1 MVPKKLGTIFN
12 KYKYKR
18 IHYKNTSEKDKCS
31 KKRIFYRQIK
41 MICYN
46 NNVKYYQ
53 IRIFT
58 NLEWCVNMVINH
70 RTHSF

>member
-1 MVPKKLGTIFN
+1 MNAFAFKSHTKSVPSAFN
-12 KYKYKR
+12 MYSQMNIQR
-18 IHYKNTSEKDKCS
+18 V
-31 KKRIFYRQIK
+31 
-41 MICYN
+41 N

-58 NLEWCVNMVINH
+58 NLEWCDNMVINH